1 MYKLIVSDLDGTLV
15 DKDKNI
21 SEYTKKLS
29 LYWEKKELNL

>member
-29 LYWEKKELNL
+29 LY